1 MRGGTAVISG
11 PFFRRRDTDPAR
23 CVDCG
28 ADVTRGDLWG
38 VPLRKGGAVTG
49 LCYACARRVADEQR

>member
-1 MRGGTAVISG
+1 MISG

-23 CVDCG
+23 CVGCG
-28 ADVTRGDLWG
+28 ADVTRGDLWV
-38 VPLRKGGAVTG
+38 VPMRKGGEVTG

>member
-1 MRGGTAVISG
+1 MISG
-11 PFFRRRDTDPAR
+11 PFFRRRDTDLAR

-49 LCYACARRVADEQR
+49 LCYACARRRADEDR